1 VPAGPFRGG
10 SPLRS
15 PLRALYADLDG
26 TLVGPGGS
34 LFATAEGPSSR
45 AADALAALHR
55 AGVMVV
61 LVSGRTR
68 DQLRE
73 VARILGAAGY
83 IAELGAFVVER
94 RHPEEVT
101 PNLGTWSGPGTPF
114 EAMARSGAGAFLL
127 ERYRGRLE
135 PHAPWAFQHREATM
149 LFRGLIDEREA
160 TDALHRASYSWLE
173 VCDNGRMAGTYESLD
188 VPEVHAYH
196 LVPRGV
202 GKAAA
207 VRVHRE
213 RAGLAREESAAVG
226 DSPSDLE
233 MASEVG
239 AMVLV
244 GSAED
249 RPRGNNVVST
259 PSKAGE
265 GFADAVDMLLSSSL
279 ER

>member
-1 VPAGPFRGG
+1 MPSGPIPSG
-10 SPLRS
+10 PLLRR

-34 LFATAEGPSSR
+34 LFATGDGPSAR
-45 AADALAALHR
+45 AAEALAALHR
-55 AGVMVV
+55 EGVQLV

-73 VARILGAAGY
+73 VARIVGAAGY

-94 RHPEEVT
+94 GHPEEVT
-101 PNLGTWSGPGTPF
+101 PNLGAWSGPGTPF
-114 EAMARSGAGAFLL
+114 EAMGRSGAGAFLL

-160 TDALHRASYSWLE
+160 TRALHRAGYAWVE
-173 VCDNGRMAGTYESLD
+173 VCDNGRMAGRYESLE

-196 LVPRGV
+196 LVPLGV
-202 GKAAA
+202 GKAPA

-213 RAGLAREESAAVG
+213 RAGLAREETAAVG
-226 DSPSDLE
+226 DSPSDVE
-233 MASEVG
+233 MANEVG

-244 GSAED
+244 GGAED
-249 RPRGNNVVST
+249 PAGRDNVVST
-259 PSKAGE
+259 PSRVGD
-265 GFADAVDMLLSSSL
+265 GFAEAVDALLRPPA